1 VPTAGQQV
9 SSRGALRSRARR
21 IADRARERRPVLELL
36 RLLPRADPWGTVGL
50 ILQILATGL
59 LPVAFI
65 LISGALVGAASGG
78 SAILPGI
85 HNAWTAL
92 GVMTAISLV
101 SRLGLPFLTP
111 LVDRLAYRVELL
123 LRERMLQAVLLPP
136 TIAHLEDP
144 GLADELAQARAVATE
159 PVQITQVI
167 GMLSSIASS
176 RLTIIGSVLM
186 LAEWRWWAP
195 VVIGGAWIFSNT
207 WHRKET
213 GQLISSL
220 EGSATGFRR
229 ARYLGDLALGGA
241 AAKELRVFGLGPW
254 LAGRFEAQWREG
266 MGEAWAGRDS
276 ARWMLLVSGGCL
288 VAAHGLIFGLLAVSA
303 VHGGVELG
311 SLIIYVQAVMG
322 LGGLG
327 WNADS
332 QYTLRLGI
340 APVPH
345 ILRLSA
351 AAESPELRLP
361 GSGTPPPP
369 QAGIR
374 FEGVSFAYPGTG
386 HAVLR
391 DLDLWLPAER
401 SLAIVGENGSGKT
414 TLLKLLCRFYDPTD
428 GRLTVD
434 GTDLREFDA
443 AGWQRRVAAVFQ
455 DFGRYPLSAYDNV
468 AFGNLAGRDDEQALG
483 RAAADAGIEAMI
495 QKLPAGWDT
504 PLSRQFP
511 GGIDPSGGQW
521 QRLALARVL
530 FAVNGGARVLILDE
544 PTASLDIR
552 AEAAFYDHFLE
563 LTRGLTTVIVSHRF
577 STVRRADHIVVLD
590 GGQVVEAGSHAE
602 LMALGGRYAAM
613 FELQAAAYREA
624 SHA

>member
-1 VPTAGQQV
+1 M
-9 SSRGALRSRARR
+9 RSRARR

-50 ILQILATGL
+50 VLQILATGL
-59 LPVAFI
+59 LPITFI
-65 LISGALVGAASGG
+65 LISGALVGAASGQP
-78 SAILPGI
+78 SILPGV
-85 HNAWTAL
+85 HNAWIAL

-111 LVDRLAYRVELL
+111 LVDRLAYRLELL

-195 VVIGGAWIFSNT
+195 VVIAGAWIFSNN

-241 AAKELRVFGLGPW
+241 AAKELRVFGLAPW

-276 ARWMLLVSGGCL
+276 ARWMLLVSGGFL

-303 VHGGVELG
+303 VHGAVKLG

-361 GSGTPPPP
+361 GSGTPPSP
-369 QAGIR
+369 QTGIR

-391 DLDLWLPAER
+391 ELDLWLPAER

-414 TLLKLLCRFYDPTD
+414 TLLKLLCRFYDPTE
-428 GRLTVD
+428 GRLAVD
-434 GTDLREFDA
+434 GVDLRAFDA
-443 AGWQRRVAAVFQ
+443 AAWQRRVAAVFQ

-468 AFGNLAGRDDEQALG
+468 VFGNLAGRDDEVALR
-483 RAAADAGIEAMI
+483 RAAADAGIEGMI
-495 QKLPAGWDT
+495 EKLPAGWDT

-530 FAVNGGARVLILDE
+530 FAVKGGACVLILDE

-577 STVRRADHIVVLD
+577 STVRRADRIVVLD

-602 LMALGGRYAAM
+602 LMALGGRYAVM
-613 FELQAAAYREA
+613 FELQAAAYRET